1 MALKYKIV
9 QQAQPG
15 IKGGGEYRYYLR
27 ATGRRLIT
35 IDELAHRL
43 AKETSLNEVSVKSVL
58 WGLSSAIPDLLLN
71 NYSVEI
77 GELGIFS
84 VSLKSEPVASME
96 EATWRK
102 IHDLKVNFRVGKK
115 IQGKVKN
122 ARFERFD
129 G

>member
-9 QQAQPG
+9 QQAEPG
-15 IKGGGEYRYYLR
+15 VKGGGNYRYYLR

-35 IDELAHRL
+35 IDELAQKL
-43 AKETSLNEVSVKSVL
+43 AKETSLSEVSVKAVL

-71 NYSVEI
+71 NCSVEL
-77 GELGIFS
+77 GDLGIFS
-84 VSLKSEPVASME
+84 VSLKSEPVATPE
-96 EATWRK
+96 EATWRRVS
-102 IHDLKVNFRVGKK
+102 DLKVNFRVGKK

-122 ARFERFD
+122 AKFERVD